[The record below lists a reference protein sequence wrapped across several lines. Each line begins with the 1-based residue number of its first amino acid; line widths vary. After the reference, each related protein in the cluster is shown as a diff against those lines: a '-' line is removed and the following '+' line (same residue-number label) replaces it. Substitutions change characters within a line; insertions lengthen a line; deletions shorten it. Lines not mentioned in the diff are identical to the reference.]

1 MVSKVNAPHT
11 VKSLRCPIRRPKFHK
26 HSQMTIF
33 FESSIRV
40 SSIVLYCPVRRSQII
55 QNTSKSQDYLV
66 QSFNRY
72 IFGFISDTSTHI
84 RILPL
89 TFTMHFQKSTAMVL
103 VTIISQ
109 VLGHCVLTSITGANG
124 VTMPGLSVID
134 GTPRDCARYDALS
147 NPSLIALLTIAVL
160 GVAQKPTHQSSARMV
175 RRWARP
181 MGLARWM
188 QQQP

>member
-1 MVSKVNAPHT
+1 MPYKKAQVPQTLTNDYLLRVFYSYFEHCLVLPRAPVANCSNH
-11 VKSLRCPIRRPKFHK
+11 I
-26 HSQMTIF
+26 
-33 FESSIRV
+33 
-40 SSIVLYCPVRRSQII
+40 
-55 QNTSKSQDYLV
+55 KSQDCLV
-66 QSFNRY
+66 QSFNCY
-72 IFGFISDTSTHI
+72 ISGFISDTSTHT

-103 VTIISQ
+103 VTIVSQ

-147 NPSLIALLTIAVL
+147 NPSLIALLTVAVL
-160 GVAQKPTHQSSARMV
+160 GVAQKLTHQSSARMA